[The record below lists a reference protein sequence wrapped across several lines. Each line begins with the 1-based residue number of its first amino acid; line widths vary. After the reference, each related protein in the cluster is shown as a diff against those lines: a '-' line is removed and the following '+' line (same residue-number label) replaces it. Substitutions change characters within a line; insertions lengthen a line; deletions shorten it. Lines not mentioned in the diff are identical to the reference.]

1 MQLTVSEVWYVHKYH
16 EYQEY
21 GGPEEGGWYYD
32 VREPVR
38 DDEWTPPIFTDEEE
52 AFAKCRELYAEEYA
66 RRKEE
71 EPYEYTSVLSHR
83 CTFYAFDCTT
93 ESMPYSSPT
102 VRPHYE

>member
-1 MQLTVSEVWYVHKYH
+1 MQLQVTEVWYVHKY
-16 EYQEY
+16 EEFQEY

-52 AFAKCRELYAEEYA
+52 AFAHCRTLYAEEYE
-66 RRKEE
+66 RRKK
-71 EPYEYTSVLSHR
+71 EPYPYHSVLSAQSI
-83 CTFYAFDCTT
+83 FYAFDCTT
-93 ESMPYSSPT
+93 ESMPYSSPL